1 MKKIWI
7 LIVAFIIIF
16 LLIFIYTR
24 NRSQNNSSII
34 RVSGNI
40 EVDDVELSFKIAG
53 RVEARLVSEGETVKS
68 GQTIARLEQNDL
80 VNEVNLQKAV
90 VQSAESVLTELEAG
104 SRPEEIAQAESSV
117 QKAQSR
123 LDELLTGSRPQ
134 EIASAEATV
143 QRAKAEMER
152 LKAEFERRKNLLNE
166 NVISTQEYDAAKT
179 AYESAQAVLKEA
191 EESLKLIKE
200 GPRKEQIEQARADLN
215 GAKEHYNLVKKGPRI
230 ETIDQARARLQQ
242 AKESL
247 ALAETHLSYATLISP
262 ISGLVLSKDIEPGE
276 FIAPGTPVVTVGNLE
291 SVWLRAYINET
302 DLGRVNVGQKVRI
315 TTDTYPGRI
324 YNGDISFIS
333 SEAEFTPKNVQTQ
346 KERVKLVYRI
356 KIIIQNPNMELK
368 PGMPADAEISL
379 SKD

>member
-1 MKKIWI
+1 MKKF
-7 LIVAFIIIF
+7 LIVIF
-16 LLIFIYTR
+16 VLVLLLIFIYTR
-24 NRSQNNSSII
+24 NRSQNNSNII

-40 EVDDVELSFKIAG
+40 EVDDVELSFKMAG
-53 RVEARLVSEGETVKS
+53 RVEERLVSEGETIKS
-68 GQTIARLEQNDL
+68 GQTVARLEKNDL
-80 VNEVNLQKAV
+80 LNEINLQKAN
-90 VQSAESVLTELEAG
+90 VQSAESVLAELEAG
-104 SRPEEIAQAESSV
+104 SRPEEIAQAEASV
-117 QKAQSR
+117 QKAQAR

-152 LKAEFERRKNLLNE
+152 LKTEFERRQNLLNE
-166 NVISTQEYDAAKT
+166 NVISTQEYDSAKT

-191 EESLKLIKE
+191 EEQLKLVKE

-215 GAKEHYNLVKKGPRI
+215 GAKEHYNLIKKGPRK

-242 AKESL
+242 AKETL
-247 ALAETHLSYATLISP
+247 ALAETHLSYAILISP

-276 FIAPGTPVVTVGNLE
+276 YIAPGTPVVTVGNLE
-291 SVWLRAYINET
+291 NVWLRAYINET
-302 DLGRVNVGQKVRI
+302 DLGRVKVGQKVRI
-315 TTDTYPGRI
+315 TTDTYPGKI
-324 YNGDISFIS
+324 YNGEISFIS

>member
-1 MKKIWI
+1 MKKF
-7 LIVAFIIIF
+7 LIVIF
-16 LLIFIYTR
+16 VLVLLLIFVYTR
-24 NRSQNNSSII
+24 NRSQNNSNII

-40 EVDDVELSFKIAG
+40 EVDDVELSFKMAG
-53 RVEARLVSEGETVKS
+53 RVEERLVSEGETIKS
-68 GQTIARLEQNDL
+68 GQTVARLEKNDL
-80 VNEVNLQKAV
+80 LNEINLQKAN
-90 VQSAESVLTELEAG
+90 VQSAESVLAELEAG
-104 SRPEEIAQAESSV
+104 SRPEEIAQAEASV
-117 QKAQSR
+117 QKAQAR

-152 LKAEFERRKNLLNE
+152 LKTEFERRQNLLNE
-166 NVISTQEYDAAKT
+166 NVISTQEYDSAKT

-191 EESLKLIKE
+191 EEQLKLVKE

-215 GAKEHYNLVKKGPRI
+215 GAKEHYNLIKKGPRK

-242 AKESL
+242 AKETL
-247 ALAETHLSYATLISP
+247 ALAETHLSYAILISP

-276 FIAPGTPVVTVGNLE
+276 YIAPGTPVVTVGNLE
-291 SVWLRAYINET
+291 NVWLRAYINET
-302 DLGRVNVGQKVRI
+302 DLGRVKVGQKVRI
-315 TTDTYPGRI
+315 TTDTYPGKI
-324 YNGDISFIS
+324 YNGEISFIS

>member
-1 MKKIWI
+1 MKKIRI
-7 LIVAFIIIF
+7 PIVIF
-16 LLIFIYTR
+16 VLVLLLIFVYTR
-24 NRSQNNSSII
+24 NRSQNNSNII

-40 EVDDVELSFKIAG
+40 EVDDVELSFKMAG
-53 RVEARLVSEGETVKS
+53 RVEERLVSEGETIKS
-68 GQTIARLEQNDL
+68 GQTVARLEQNEL
-80 VNEVNLQKAV
+80 VDELNLQKAA
-90 VQSAESVLTELEAG
+90 VQSAESVLAELEAG
-104 SRPEEIAQAESSV
+104 SRPEEIAQAEASV
-117 QKAQSR
+117 QKAQAR

-152 LKAEFERRKNLLNE
+152 LKTEFERRQNLLNE
-166 NVISTQEYDAAKT
+166 NVISTQEYDSAKT

-191 EESLKLIKE
+191 EEQLKLVKE

-215 GAKEHYNLVKKGPRI
+215 GAKEHYNLIKKGPRK
-230 ETIDQARARLQQ
+230 ETIDQAHARLQQ
-242 AKESL
+242 AKETL
-247 ALAETHLSYATLISP
+247 ALAETHLSYAILISP

-276 FIAPGTPVVTVGNLE
+276 YIAPGTPVVTVGNLE
-291 SVWLRAYINET
+291 NVWLRAYINET
-302 DLGRVNVGQKVRI
+302 DLGRVKVGQKVRI
-315 TTDTYPGRI
+315 TTDTYPGKI
-324 YNGDISFIS
+324 YNGEISFIS